1 MNLLAPQE
9 LTLPVEEKPGLTL
22 KYFDNN
28 GQGKQ
33 PTKAWKTDA
42 GLNLYYTGD
51 KSLILPAK
59 KTTLVNTF
67 IVLEIPEGTYAQ
79 IATRSSWAKKEITTV
94 GGVCDAGYT
103 GDVIV

>member
-9 LTLPVEEKPGLTL
+9 LIPPTEEKPGLTL

-42 GLNLYYTGD
+42 GLDLYYTGTEP
-51 KSLILPAK
+51 LILPAK
-59 KTTLVNTF
+59 KTTSVNTL
-67 IVLEIPEGTYAQ
+67 IALEIPVGTYA
-79 IATRSSWAKKEITTV
+79 
-94 GGVCDAGYT
+94 
-103 GDVIV
+103 